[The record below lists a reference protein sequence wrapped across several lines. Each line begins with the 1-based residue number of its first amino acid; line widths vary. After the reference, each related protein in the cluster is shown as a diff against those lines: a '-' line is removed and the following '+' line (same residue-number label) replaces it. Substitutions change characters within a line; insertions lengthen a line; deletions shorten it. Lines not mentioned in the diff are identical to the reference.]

1 MTKTQDQWR
10 SVLFTNE
17 SMFSLSNDYRS
28 VLIQEKAAS
37 HHHPISHNMHTVVVW
52 VGTFWGS
59 TDFLMLSW
67 DIVTA
72 QWPAHEI
79 LDLCVMGSLPL
90 HRDLTVDLC
99 VMGNTFI
106 LKDDNAISH
115 RIVRDSFKNI

>member
-37 HHHPISHNMHTVVVW
+37 HHHHHPISHNVHTVVVW
-52 VGTFWGS
+52 VGIFWGS

-79 LDLCVMGSLPL
+79 LDLYVHSPAG
-90 HRDLTVDLC
+90 